1 MFESIALGVLATLHQ
16 LDSMAVIGAFTLLL
30 LALFAAALAA
40 IARGRAE
47 AFARATP
54 TLLTTLGILG
64 TFLGIAIGLIDFDV
78 RAIEYSI
85 PLLLDGL
92 KLAFVTSIIG
102 ILLGVCLR
110 LALLFGAEAEDL
122 QDLEAAQSEAR
133 ERSAVSE
140 AEATQQTEIMA
151 RLALLAEA
159 QHNTSEQQLEL
170 SRQLE
175 ARLARLD
182 ERLIPTLE
190 RQHGHLLEA
199 LDGFAHQLGEM
210 GSRQL
215 IAALETAIQ
224 DFNARLS
231 AEFGANFRRLDDSV
245 GKLLQW
251 QDQYRTHMEGLGA
264 ELDQAIGAVK
274 TSETTLRSLTEQ
286 ALRISTHVEDQ
297 QAIMASLKRETTEL
311 EALLGGIAD
320 LRERAREAFPAM
332 DSRLK
337 TMLENVEGAVLTA
350 LETQR
355 RLAQDSAH
363 VERPRRLASVG
374 GQP

>member
-1 MFESIALGVLATLHQ
+1 MFESIALGVLAPLHQ
-16 LDSMAVIGAFTLLL
+16 LDSMKVMGAFTLLML
-30 LALFAAALAA
+30 VFFAAALAA
-40 IARGRAE
+40 LARGRAE
-47 AFARATP
+47 AFARSTP
-54 TLLTTLGILG
+54 ALLTTLGILG
-64 TFLGIAIGLIDFDV
+64 TFLGIAIGMLDFDA
-78 RAIEYSI
+78 RDIEYSI

-92 KLAFVTSIIG
+92 KLAFVTSIVG
-102 ILLGVCLR
+102 ILLAVCLR
-110 LALLFGAEAEDL
+110 LVLVFGAEAQADLIDTEGRED
-122 QDLEAAQSEAR
+122 AAGMQGA
-133 ERSAVSE
+133 
-140 AEATQQTEIMA
+140 QQTEILA
-151 RLALLAEA
+151 RLALVTEA
-159 QHNTSEQQLEL
+159 QHLTSQQQLEL

-175 ARLARLD
+175 ARLAQLD
-182 ERLIPTLE
+182 ERLIQTLE

-199 LDGFAHQLGEM
+199 LDGFARQLGEM

-251 QDQYRTHMEGLGA
+251 QDQYRAHMEGLGA
-264 ELDQAIGAVK
+264 QLDQAIGAVK
-274 TSETTLRSLTEQ
+274 TSDATLRSLTEQ

-297 QAIMASLKRETTEL
+297 QAIMASLRRETTEL

-320 LRERAREAFPAM
+320 LRDRAREAFPAM

-337 TMLENVEGAVLTA
+337 TMLESIEGAVLSA

-355 RLAQDSAH
+355 RLAQDSAQI
-363 VERPRRLASVG
+363 ERPRRLASVG
-374 GQP
+374 GQS